1 MYVYQRSWDIL
12 CFWTIFTPLSYFW
25 EGCLLSSGVGTTGD
39 TQWKQLWGQELWT
52 SGHIRP
58 VKGSAFHA
66 LIFRSGRMPLPSPVL
81 RAGTAVCTA
90 ILSITWCQI
99 LSAPVSRIGAVFSG
113 ALTLLPAGS
122 ALDHMLSE
130 DDTCVFTCIY
140 SAPAGLAARAR
151 PPKFLERT
159 HVWLFMYHYLWLYGK
174 LNSHSREDLR
184 TVSAR
189 WADREPFVLP
199 ITLEVWKQHL

>member
-130 DDTCVFTCIY
+130 DDTCVFACIY
-140 SAPAGLAARAR
+140 LC
-151 PPKFLERT
+151 L
-159 HVWLFMYHYLWLYGK
+159 YLYL
-174 LNSHSREDLR
+174 LR
-184 TVSAR
+184 TRRIGSEGSSPKISWKNPCVALHVS
-189 WADREPFVLP
+189 LP
-199 ITLEVWKQHL
+199 VTLWEVK